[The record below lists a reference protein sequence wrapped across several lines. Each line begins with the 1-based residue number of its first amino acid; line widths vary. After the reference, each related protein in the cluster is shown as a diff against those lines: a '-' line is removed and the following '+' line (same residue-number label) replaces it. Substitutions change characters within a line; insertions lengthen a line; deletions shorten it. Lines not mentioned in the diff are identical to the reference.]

1 MLKMSIYVLFRNPAS
16 PGRLSHYRGYY
27 PHYEQIKSNMVFRG
41 PLDVTAIKS
50 SCLLAEICI
59 AAMRAEIFA
68 AGSLDFHADA
78 LTPCNERGRFR
89 PSREQEGALMSTTA
103 GDLRPA
109 SSLTSWRTPLV
120 IIVCGCAIAM
130 LGFGPRSALGFFI
143 QPMGHEFSWGRD
155 VFGLAL
161 AVQNLLWGLGQPFAG
176 AIADRFGTFRVMF
189 VGALLYAA
197 GLLMM
202 RYAATPLSLDLGAGV
217 LVGFGLSGCS
227 FNLVLSA
234 FAKLLPPE
242 RRGIALGAGTA
253 AGSFGQFVFAPF
265 GVALIDNFGWQAAL
279 TVFAALMLLIVP
291 LSLALSTPP
300 ATTANVPAAQQQSFR
315 TALAEAF
322 GHRSYVLLVLGFFTC
337 GFQLAFVTVHLP
349 AFLVDRGISAQIGG
363 WVMASIGLFN
373 MIGSLSVGWLQNRL
387 PKRYILSAIY
397 FARALATVAFISLPD
412 HAVHCDRVRR
422 RSPACC
428 GCRRCRRP
436 RRWSSLM
443 FGTRWFATLYGFAF
457 VSHQVGG
464 FLGVWLGG
472 IVFEK
477 FGSYTPIWWLS
488 VLFGVLS
495 ALINLPIVE
504 KPVERAVAQPA

>member
-1 MLKMSIYVLFRNPAS
+1 
-16 PGRLSHYRGYY
+16 
-27 PHYEQIKSNMVFRG
+27 MVFRG
-41 PLDVTAIKS
+41 TLDVTAIKS

-59 AAMRAEIFA
+59 AAMRAEIFP

-78 LTPCNERGRFR
+78 LTPCDERGRFVR
-89 PSREQEGALMSTTA
+89 AANKKGQLMSTTA

-109 SSLTSWRTPLV
+109 SSLTGWRTPLV
-120 IIVCGCAIAM
+120 IIVCGCAIAL

-161 AVQNLLWGLGQPFAG
+161 AVQNLLWGLGQPVAG
-176 AIADRFGTFRVMF
+176 AIADRFGTLRVMF

-234 FAKLLPPE
+234 FSKLLPPE

-373 MIGSLSVGWLQNRL
+373 MMGSLSVGWLQNRL

-397 FARALATVAFISLPD
+397 FARALATVAFISFPITPFTAIAFGSVSGLLWLSTVPPTS
-412 HAVHCDRVRR
+412 ALV
-422 RSPACC
+422 
-428 GCRRCRRP
+428 
-436 RRWSSLM
+436 SLM

-457 VSHQVGG
+457 VSHQIGG

-495 ALINLPIVE
+495 ALINLPIEE